1 MESRQSQNIIDKLK
15 ILRILIINM
24 VNGKQKSLI
33 TELPKIIERG
43 KKEAERILDGLSK
56 KNKITLQTNELVLPT
71 KAKGGLFSFTGQS
84 VKDDV
89 KKELLNRLIYGD
101 NLLTLQ
107 ALLAGDPQ
115 TGMPSMRGKI
125 DLIYIDPPFDSK
137 ADYRTKIH
145 LPATDIEAMP
155 TVIEQHAYSD
165 TWKNGTASYLEMM
178 IPRLI
183 LMRELLSEQG
193 SIYVHIDWHVGHYV
207 KVVMDDIFGK
217 DLFQNEITWKRHVMV
232 SSVEGGMLRYPQ
244 KADYILVYS
253 KTNKFYFKLPYKQVT
268 DEEIL
273 KAKFK
278 QLEEETGRWFETQP
292 LVLKGN
298 EPSFLKF
305 PERELKLPRGQRFAW
320 NQNTLNENLKKN
332 PKIIYWTN
340 TGLPR
345 YKKYR
350 ENFEGEPVSNIWD
363 DINPITSKSG
373 ESVNYDTQKPKK
385 LVERMIKASCPEN
398 GIVADFFAGSGTTGA
413 VAEKLGRKWIMS
425 DLGKPACMV
434 MRKRLIDQ
442 DAKPFLYQSI
452 GDYQKEQFEKS
463 AFRTIGDLS
472 HVIINL
478 YGALPFPLQE
488 GVPNN
493 LGYIKQ
499 SKTLILVD
507 SPSKM
512 TGYNTLKKAQELR
525 ASFMGGWDKVVVLG
539 WNFDSQISKVL
550 QAFQKDIDNK
560 ILEVLV
566 IPPNLLDQLKNKI
579 NYEKLM
585 KEGQILVG
593 DSKLKQMNKKKPII
607 HFSSLQYL
615 TIKPVKA
622 TSGKEKDIIEV
633 ELDNYTLLSPDAL
646 PLDQKNKEKL
656 EKVMGDDPL
665 ALIEYWSID
674 PDYDG
679 ETFRSKWQDYRQNTD
694 NDGDEFRVIK
704 KAKLEVPKVK
714 GKRKV
719 CVKAVD
725 VFGFES
731 VAVREIK

>member
-1 MESRQSQNIIDKLK
+1 MAE
-15 ILRILIINM
+15 
-24 VNGKQKSLI
+24 QKSLI

-43 KKEAERILDGLSK
+43 KKEAERILDSLSK

-71 KAKGGLFSFTGQS
+71 KAKGGLFNFTGQG
-84 VKDDV
+84 VKTDV
-89 KKELLNRLIYGD
+89 KKDWINRLVYGD

-107 ALLAGDPQ
+107 ALLAGDLI
-115 TGMPSMRGKI
+115 TNMPSMRGKI

-145 LPATDIEAMP
+145 LPSTDIEAMP

-165 TWKNGTASYLEMM
+165 TWKNGTVSYLEMM
-178 IPRLI
+178 VPRLI

-207 KVVMDDIFGK
+207 KVIMDEIFGK
-217 DLFQNEITWKRHVMV
+217 ENFRNEIVVSRIKKSDKNAKRFNYATDSIFLYNKSNNFIFNSIMKKLKEEK
-232 SSVEGGMLRYPQ
+232 EGYYHALDAPGQGEARLFFGKKIYPPSGRHWAWTQERISEAINNNILRLNPKSGKPEYWIEP
-244 KADYILVYS
+244 
-253 KTNKFYFKLPYKQVT
+253 T
-268 DEEIL
+268 DEHLIDSNWTDL
-273 KAKFK
+273 TAYSFKFK
-278 QLEEETGRWFETQP
+278 YNTE
-292 LVLKGN
+292 KN
-298 EPSFLKF
+298 EALI
-305 PERELKLPRGQRFAW
+305 ER
-320 NQNTLNENLKKN
+320 
-332 PKIIYWTN
+332 I
-340 TGLPR
+340 
-345 YKKYR
+345 
-350 ENFEGEPVSNIWD
+350 
-363 DINPITSKSG
+363 
-373 ESVNYDTQKPKK
+373 
-385 LVERMIKASCPEN
+385 IKASSNEN
-398 GIVADFFAGSGTTGA
+398 SIVADFFAGSGTTGA

-478 YGALPFPLQE
+478 YGALPFPMQE
-488 GVPNN
+488 GVPTN
-493 LGYIKQ
+493 LGYNKAT
-499 SKTLILVD
+499 KTLIFVD

-525 ASFMGGWDKVVVLG
+525 AGFMGGWDKVVVLG
-539 WNFDSQISKVL
+539 WNFVTDIGKVL
-550 QAFQKDIDNK
+550 ENIKDPN
-560 ILEVLV
+560 LEVLV
-566 IPPNLLDQLKNKI
+566 IPPDLLDQLKTKASYNKLI
-579 NYEKLM
+579 KTG
-585 KEGQILVG
+585 KI
-593 DSKLKQMNKKKPII
+593 K
-607 HFSSLQYL
+607 FSSLQYL
-615 TIKPVKA
+615 TIKPVKV
-622 TSGKEKDIIEV
+622 EKKGENDIIEV
-633 ELDNYTLLSPDAL
+633 ELENYTLLSPDAL

-656 EKVMGDDPL
+656 EEVMGDDPL

-704 KAKLEVPKVK
+704 KAKLEVPKVT

-731 VAVREIK
+731 VAVWEGK

>member
-1 MESRQSQNIIDKLK
+1 MAQS
-15 ILRILIINM
+15 
-24 VNGKQKSLI
+24 KSLI

-43 KKEAERILDGLSK
+43 KKEAERILDNLSK

-71 KAKGGLFSFTGQS
+71 KAKGGIYAFMGQG
-84 VKDDV
+84 VKDGV
-89 KKELLNRLIYGD
+89 KKEWLNRLVYGD
-101 NLLTLQ
+101 NLLAMQ
-107 ALLAGDPQ
+107 ALLAGDSP
-115 TGMPSMRGKI
+115 TGIPSMRGKI

-145 LPATDIEAMP
+145 LPGTDIEAMP

-165 TWKNGTASYLEMM
+165 TWKDGTVSYLQMM

-207 KVVMDDIFGK
+207 KVIMDDIFGK
-217 DLFQNEITWKRHVMV
+217 DNFVNSIIWKRSSGVTGV
-232 SSVEGGMLRYPQ
+232 SGGMKNYARLQ
-244 KADYILVYS
+244 DNILFYRKTRDSIFNQQFTPYS
-253 KTNKFYFKLPYKQVT
+253 K
-268 DEEIL
+268 
-273 KAKFK
+273 
-278 QLEEETGRWFETQP
+278 
-292 LVLKGN
+292 
-298 EPSFLKF
+298 
-305 PERELKLPRGQRFAW
+305 
-320 NQNTLNENLKKN
+320 NTLKM
-332 PKIIYWTN
+332 
-340 TGLPR
+340 
-345 YKKYR
+345 YKYDDNDGRGKYR
-350 ENFEGEPVSNIWD
+350 LQILRNYSEESIQRMMQEGKIYVDADGKRHLKQFLSEKEGVIMSDIWD
-363 DINPITSKSG
+363 DVPQIQHSSKEKLG
-373 ESVNYDTQKPKK
+373 YDTQKPEK
-385 LVERMIKASCPEN
+385 LIERMIIGSTNE
-398 GIVADFFAGSGTTGA
+398 GEIVADFFAGSGTTGA
-413 VAEKLGRKWIMS
+413 VAEKLKRNWIMS

-434 MRKRLIDQ
+434 MRKRLIDY

-463 AFRTIGDLS
+463 SFRTIGDLS

-499 SKTLILVD
+499 SKTLVFVD

-512 TGYNTLKKAQELR
+512 TGYPTLKKAQELR
-525 ASFMGGWDKVVVLG
+525 AGFMGGWDKVVVLG
-539 WNFDSQISKVL
+539 WNFVIDIGKVL
-550 QAFQKDIDNK
+550 DNIKDDK
-560 ILEVLV
+560 LEVLV
-566 IPPNLLDQLKNKI
+566 IPPDLLDQLKTKASYNKLI
-579 NYEKLM
+579 KT
-585 KEGQILVG
+585 GT
-593 DSKLKQMNKKKPII
+593 LK
-607 HFSSLQYL
+607 FSSLQYL
-615 TIKPVKA
+615 TINPIAITKG
-622 TSGKEKDIIEV
+622 TEKDIIEV

-656 EKVMGDDPL
+656 EDVMGDDPL

-679 ETFRSKWQDYRQNTD
+679 ETFRSKWQDYRQNID
-694 NDGDEFRVIK
+694 NDNDPFRVIK
-704 KAKLEVPKVK
+704 KAKLEVPKVR

-731 VAVREIK
+731 VAVREVE

>member
-1 MESRQSQNIIDKLK
+1 MAET
-15 ILRILIINM
+15 
-24 VNGKQKSLI
+24 KSLI

-43 KKEAERILDGLSK
+43 KKEAERILDNLSK

-71 KAKGGLFSFTGQS
+71 KAKGGLFSFMGQS
-84 VKDDV
+84 VSDDV

-101 NLLTLQ
+101 NLLAMQ

-125 DLIYIDPPFDSK
+125 DLTYIDPPFDSK

-145 LPATDIEAMP
+145 LPSTDIETMP

-165 TWKNGTASYLEMM
+165 TWKNGTVSYLEMM
-178 IPRLI
+178 VPRLI

-207 KVVMDDIFGK
+207 KVIMDEIFGK
-217 DLFQNEITWKRHVMV
+217 DNFRNEIIWRRAYSHNDGDKFGCIHDN
-232 SSVEGGMLRYPQ
+232 LLFYA
-244 KADYILVYS
+244 KNKDY
-253 KTNKFYFKLPYKQVT
+253 YFKSVFIPRT
-268 DEEIL
+268 N
-273 KAKFK
+273 
-278 QLEEETGRWFETQP
+278 EETVEEYSSIDEKTGRRYKSVSMNAAGQGEPKYFGDKLLAPPPGTHWRWSQERINEA
-292 LVLKGN
+292 LKSG
-298 EPSFLKF
+298 
-305 PERELKLPRGQRFAW
+305 
-320 NQNTLNENLKKN
+320 
-332 PKIIYWTN
+332 IIFFTSN
-340 TGLPR
+340 GTPR
-345 YKKYR
+345 YKQFPEDIEGKQVQDLWFDFMAISSR
-350 ENFEGEPVSNIWD
+350 SNEGLNF
-363 DINPITSKSG
+363 
-373 ESVNYDTQKPKK
+373 DTQKPEQ
-385 LVERMIKASCPEN
+385 LLGRIISASCPE
-398 GIVADFFAGSGTTGA
+398 GGLVADFFAGSGTTCA
-413 VAEKLGRKWIMS
+413 VAEKNNRKWIVTE
-425 DLGKPACMV
+425 LGKPACMV

-493 LGYIKQ
+493 LGYNKAT
-499 SKTLILVD
+499 KTLVFVD

-525 ASFMGGWDKVVVLG
+525 AGFMGGWDKVVVLG
-539 WNFDSQISKVL
+539 WNFVTDIGKVL
-550 QAFQKDIDNK
+550 ENIKDDK
-560 ILEVLV
+560 LEVLV
-566 IPPNLLDQLKNKI
+566 IPPDLLDQLKTKAS
-579 NYEKLM
+579 YEKLI
-585 KEGQILVG
+585 KTGKI
-593 DSKLKQMNKKKPII
+593 K
-607 HFSSLQYL
+607 FSSLQYL
-615 TIKPVKA
+615 TIKPIKVKQE
-622 TSGKEKDIIEV
+622 KETDEIEV

-679 ETFRSKWQDYRQNTD
+679 ETFRSKWQDYRQNID
-694 NDGDEFRVIK
+694 NDNDPFMVIK
-704 KAKLEVPKVK
+704 KAKLEVPKTK

-731 VAVREIK
+731 VVVQEIK